1 MIASGKLRAL
11 AVTGPKRVAALPN
24 VPTVVEQG
32 FPNLVVEDWVGFA
45 VKNGTPSDIVAKLNV
60 VINNALA
67 KPIIRDTF
75 VKLGAEPGGGAPSE
89 SGTFSSCKLRNGDRW
104 SKSLASRCR
113 DDQCCFRARLVGTI
127 VPAGSSLLASTA
139 CIGSGG

>member
-67 KPIIRDTF
+67 KPIIGYLREAGRRAGRRCSLRVGNLLKLQIAQWGQV
-75 VKLGAEPGGGAPSE
+75 VKE
-89 SGTFSSCKLRNGDRW
+89 SGIKMPR
-104 SKSLASRCR
+104 
-113 DDQCCFRARLVGTI
+113 
-127 VPAGSSLLASTA
+127 
-139 CIGSGG
+139 